1 MTTNSSPLQ
10 TIHPSQRR
18 ILWWN
23 KKEVPAEQPRPR
35 CDYLLPISPWRA
47 GGGAAF
53 LAPFDLR
60 KPVFEWVNS
69 LVILMLR
76 IQWVLDCIISEGLLI
91 SNISDVRDY
100 LFRHKDIVDL
110 TLRACRRTKEVFES
124 EPGAQLVLE
133 LERDP
138 EFGDEHL
145 TLEVR
150 LGSYEDVD
158 IWGKIDQVSAEFDKQ
173 ISGESGWLLIT
184 TDYRHPQ

>member
-1 MTTNSSPLQ
+1 MFSALQPINNPSFPLRGNIVEEDSSRQ
-10 TIHPSQRR
+10 CNYS
-18 ILWWN
+18 
-23 KKEVPAEQPRPR
+23 VPV
-35 CDYLLPISPWRA
+35 WRLT
-47 GGGAAF
+47 GGA
-53 LAPFDLR
+53 
-60 KPVFEWVNS
+60 VITSVEWIP
-69 LVILMLR
+69 ILPLDTTLWLR
-76 IQWVLDCIISEGLLI
+76 IRSVLDCIISEGLLI

-110 TLRACRRTKEVFES
+110 TRRACRRAKDVFES